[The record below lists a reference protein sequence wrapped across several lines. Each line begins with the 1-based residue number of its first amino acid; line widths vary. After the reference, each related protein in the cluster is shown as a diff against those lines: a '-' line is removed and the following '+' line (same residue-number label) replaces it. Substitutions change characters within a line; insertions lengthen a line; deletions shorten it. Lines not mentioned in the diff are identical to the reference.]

1 MLHDRFL
8 RQYLKEDEN
17 KVFFQDFLTALK
29 DFLKQLLNDPLHAE
43 VGEFFE
49 KHGITRDDLVK
60 KLKSYAIVTSKT
72 NIKEV
77 PKSMDENCD
86 GENAMHGVRT
96 LSYKVKGKRF
106 GDKTRVLFKELFAEN
121 KKDNVKKIRITE
133 EQLKLLMTETGEG
146 DIGAF
151 TFDAP
156 ALSDEPTQ
164 KRSKD
169 FKNGT
174 MTTQHVDDEDSSIIR
189 KQPYMPKQNK

>member
-1 MLHDRFL
+1 
-8 RQYLKEDEN
+8 
-17 KVFFQDFLTALK
+17 
-29 DFLKQLLNDPLHAE
+29 
-43 VGEFFE
+43 
-49 KHGITRDDLVK
+49 
-60 KLKSYAIVTSKT
+60 
-72 NIKEV
+72 
-77 PKSMDENCD
+77 
-86 GENAMHGVRT
+86 MHGVRT

-106 GDKTRVLFKELFAEN
+106 GDKTRVLFKELFTEN

-169 FKNGT
+169 FKKENGKLVIYSNGVKA
-174 MTTQHVDDEDSSIIR
+174 MTFGNMI
-189 KQPYMPKQNK
+189 QPR